1 MRLVLLGAPGAGK
14 GTQAKLLL
22 DHYNI
27 PQLSTGEMLRE
38 AVANQTKI
46 GMEAKAIMESGKLVS
61 DRIVNEIVSE
71 RLDRDDCA
79 RGFILDG
86 YPRTLEQADA
96 LQEMLQARD
105 KRLDCVLVLE
115 VDDEKLI
122 DRIAGRFTCQQCGEG
137 YHDVHKTPAKKG
149 VCDRCGG
156 TSFVRRAD
164 DNADTMRIRLNSYYK
179 ETAPLVGYYY
189 AKGLLR
195 RVNGMGEIGE
205 IHNKIRNVLDH
216 L

>member
-38 AVANQTKI
+38 AVANQTKV

-61 DRIVNEIVSE
+61 DRIVN
-71 RLDRDDCA
+71 A

-105 KRLDCVLVLE
+105 KRLNGVLVLE

-122 DRIAGRFTCQQCGEG
+122 DRVAGRFTCKQCGEG

-164 DNADTMRIRLNSYYK
+164 DNADTMRTRLHSYYK

-205 IHNKIRNVLDH
+205 IHSKIRNILDQ

>member
-38 AVANQTKI
+38 AVANQTKV

-61 DRIVNEIVSE
+61 DRIVNDIVSE

-105 KRLDCVLVLE
+105 KRLNGVLVLE

-122 DRIAGRFTCQQCGEG
+122 DRVAGRFTCKQCGEG

-164 DNADTMRIRLNSYYK
+164 DNADTMRTRLHSYYK

-205 IHNKIRNVLDH
+205 IHSKIRNILDQ